1 MRRHYLDNIRWA
13 TVLCV
18 FVYHVLFMYNSVGIT
33 VGQVCSTGTH
43 YQDALLYLTYPWFM
57 LLLFVVAG
65 VSSRL
70 YLEKHTIKEFIRS
83 RTDKLLVPS
92 TLGLFVWCWA
102 QGWVSMKL
110 SELSGA
116 AIDMSAA
123 PGFIRFLIMCLS
135 GVSVLWFIQLLWV
148 FSIILALVR
157 KLEKGKLY
165 ELCGK
170 ANFPVMLLLVI
181 PVFLSGLVLNTPMIT
196 VYRFGFYGL
205 GFLLGYFVFAH
216 DEVID
221 RLTKYRFVLAPAAVV
236 LGVLYTVL
244 YYGENFADASAH
256 LDVINSVPA
265 VAFAWVAVLAIFAC
279 FKAWGDKETA
289 FSRFMTKKS
298 FGLYM
303 FHYFGIS
310 AAALLIEQNIAVPL
324 VVKYLLVTISGL
336 AIGFAFP
343 EVFGRIPVVRYLVM
357 GIRKKK
363 KDKAKADKAA

>member
-1 MRRHYLDNIRWA
+1 MRRHYLDNIRWV

-18 FVYHVLFMYNSVGIT
+18 FVYHVLFMYNSVGIK
-33 VGQVCSTGTH
+33 VGQVCSTGAH
-43 YQDALLYLTYPWFM
+43 YWDALLYLFYPWFM

-70 YLEKHTIKEFIRS
+70 YLEKHTVKEFFRS

-110 SELSGA
+110 SELSGSS
-116 AIDMSAA
+116 IDVPGA
-123 PGFIRFLIMCLS
+123 PAPIMYLIMCLS

-148 FSIILALVR
+148 FSIVLVLIR

-165 ELCGK
+165 ALCGK
-170 ANFPVMLLLVI
+170 ANPLVMVLLAI

-196 VYRFGFYGL
+196 VYRFGFYGF

-216 DEVID
+216 DEVIE
-221 RLTKYRFVLAPAAVV
+221 RLTKLRFVLAPLAAA
-236 LGVLYTVL
+236 LGVLYTVF
-244 YYGENFADASAH
+244 YYGKNYADASAH
-256 LDVINSVPA
+256 LDVINSIPA
-265 VAFAWVAVLAIFAC
+265 VAFAWTAVLAFFAC
-279 FKAWGDKETA
+279 FKAWFDKETP

-298 FGLYM
+298 FGFYM

-310 AAALLIEQNIAVPL
+310 AAALLIELYLPMPL
-324 VVKYLLVTISGL
+324 FMKYLIVTLNGL
-336 AIGFAFP
+336 AVGFAFP
-343 EVFGRIPVVRYLVM
+343 EVFGRIPVVRYLIM
-357 GIRKKK
+357 GIRKPKAKK
-363 KDKAKADKAA
+363 KTAK